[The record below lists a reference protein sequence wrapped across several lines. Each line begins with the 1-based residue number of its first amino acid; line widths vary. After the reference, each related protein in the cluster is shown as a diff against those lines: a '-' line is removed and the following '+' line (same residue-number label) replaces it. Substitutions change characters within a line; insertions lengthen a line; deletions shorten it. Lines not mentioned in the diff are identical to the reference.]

1 MPSRSHRVNPTEAG
15 RNRKPSDE
23 TGMVFPV
30 RVVPSASRSEIVGSE
45 GGTLKIRIAAPPVK
59 GKANKALVKLLAKTL
74 GVSGSQ
80 VEILSGH
87 KTRRKTVRVSG
98 VESEALRA
106 LMRTGKDAE
115 EEY

>member
-1 MPSRSHRVNPTEAG
+1 
-15 RNRKPSDE
+15 
-23 TGMVFPV
+23 
-30 RVVPSASRSEIVGSE
+30 
-45 GGTLKIRIAAPPVK
+45 
-59 GKANKALVKLLAKTL
+59 
-74 GVSGSQ
+74 